1 MKNKNI
7 KLIIIPLTIV
17 TIITCIVISMQ
28 TYSQYKKISV
38 ITNEK
43 ISEIIEYIIKE
54 NPAID
59 TKNIIQILNSNEY
72 KDGEEELKKYGI
84 NIEEVNSII
93 AVQKQMK
100 TNIILN
106 IILIVSFNALYMA
119 IIFIYLKQRDKKI
132 NQITQYINEI
142 KNRKYDLDI
151 NENSEDELSNLKNEL
166 YKITIML
173 KEESEISRQDKENIK
188 MSVEDISHQ
197 LKTPLTSIMIMLDN
211 LKDNPNMDEDTKQRF
226 IFEISKQVDWIN
238 WLVIS
243 ILKLSRLEA
252 NVVKFS
258 DNKINVKKFIDEII
272 NNLEIPIEIK
282 NQKIIIEGNED
293 ASFIGDY
300 KWQQEAI
307 TNIIKNAIEHNKE
320 NGKITIKYEENGVRI
335 DEINVI
341 SLSKEAHERYISKLG
356 GDYEKY
362 KNGAILIDKNINTN
376 NDGKKIQG
384 NIYTW
389 KKGDIITGKI
399 NDTQYN
405 IEILAKTEEI
415 PAGVNILYNPDAF
428 IIVSEDFINRVGYK
442 TIALYYDSKDA
453 YKLDEEIKQ
462 YKQENNITDNTIQ
475 TFNMEESARAE
486 NAVVLVIS
494 IFLYGFIGV
503 ITLIGITNIFNTIT
517 TNMNLRKKEFAMLK
531 SIGMTKKEFN
541 RMIRLESIFYGL
553 KSLIIGI
560 PIGLLLSYGMYN
572 VFRNS
577 MEMEYVLPY
586 KSIVVAVIFVA
597 VVIGIIMK
605 YSMSKINKQNV
616 IETIRNDNI

>member
-43 ISEIIEYIIKE
+43 ISGIIEYIIKE

-59 TKNIIQILNSNEY
+59 TKNIIQVLNSNEY

-106 IILIVSFNALYMA
+106 IILIVLFSVLYMA

-142 KNRKYDLDI
+142 KNRKYDLNI

-173 KEESEISRQDKENIK
+173 KEESEISRQDKEKIK

-211 LKDNPNMDEDTKQRF
+211 LKDNPNMDEDTKQKF

-252 NVVKFS
+252 DVVKFS
-258 DNKINVKKFIDEII
+258 NNKINVKKFIDEII
-272 NNLEIPIEIK
+272 GNLEIPIEIK
-282 NQKIIIEGNED
+282 NQKISIEGDED

-320 NGKITIKYEENGVRI
+320 NGKITIKYEENVLFTKITII
-335 DEINVI
+335 DEGQGIAKEDLKHIFERFYKAQNSSDNSVGI
-341 SLSKEAHERYISKLG
+341 GLSLA
-356 GDYEKY
+356 
-362 KNGAILIDKNINTN
+362 KNIIEKN
-376 NDGKKIQG
+376 NGMINCKSEIGKG
-384 NIYTW
+384 
-389 KKGDIITGKI
+389 
-399 NDTQYN
+399 
-405 IEILAKTEEI
+405 TE
-415 PAGVNILYNPDAF
+415 F
-428 IIVSEDFINRVGYK
+428 IVKY
-442 TIALYYDSKDA
+442 
-453 YKLDEEIKQ
+453 
-462 YKQENNITDNTIQ
+462 
-475 TFNMEESARAE
+475 
-486 NAVVLVIS
+486 
-494 IFLYGFIGV
+494 
-503 ITLIGITNIFNTIT
+503 
-517 TNMNLRKKEFAMLK
+517 
-531 SIGMTKKEFN
+531 
-541 RMIRLESIFYGL
+541 
-553 KSLIIGI
+553 
-560 PIGLLLSYGMYN
+560 
-572 VFRNS
+572 
-577 MEMEYVLPY
+577 
-586 KSIVVAVIFVA
+586 
-597 VVIGIIMK
+597 MK
-605 YSMSKINKQNV
+605 
-616 IETIRNDNI
+616 

>member
-72 KDGEEELKKYGI
+72 KDGEKELKKYGI

-106 IILIVSFNALYMA
+106 IILIVLFSVLYMA

-142 KNRKYDLDI
+142 KNRKYDLNI

-211 LKDNPNMDEDTKQRF
+211 LKDNPNMDEDTKQKF

-258 DNKINVKKFIDEII
+258 NNKINVKKFIDEII
-272 NNLEIPIEIK
+272 GNLEIPIEIK
-282 NQKIIIEGNED
+282 NQKISIEGDED

-320 NGKITIKYEENGVRI
+320 NGKITIKYEENVLFTKITII
-335 DEINVI
+335 DEGQGIAKEDLKHIFERFYKAQNSSDNSVGI
-341 SLSKEAHERYISKLG
+341 GLSLA
-356 GDYEKY
+356 
-362 KNGAILIDKNINTN
+362 KNIIEKN
-376 NDGKKIQG
+376 NGMINCKSEIG
-384 NIYTW
+384 N
-389 KKGDIITGKI
+389 G
-399 NDTQYN
+399 
-405 IEILAKTEEI
+405 TE
-415 PAGVNILYNPDAF
+415 F
-428 IIVSEDFINRVGYK
+428 IVKY
-442 TIALYYDSKDA
+442 
-453 YKLDEEIKQ
+453 
-462 YKQENNITDNTIQ
+462 
-475 TFNMEESARAE
+475 
-486 NAVVLVIS
+486 
-494 IFLYGFIGV
+494 
-503 ITLIGITNIFNTIT
+503 
-517 TNMNLRKKEFAMLK
+517 
-531 SIGMTKKEFN
+531 
-541 RMIRLESIFYGL
+541 
-553 KSLIIGI
+553 
-560 PIGLLLSYGMYN
+560 
-572 VFRNS
+572 
-577 MEMEYVLPY
+577 
-586 KSIVVAVIFVA
+586 
-597 VVIGIIMK
+597 MK
-605 YSMSKINKQNV
+605 
-616 IETIRNDNI
+616 

>member
-7 KLIIIPLTIV
+7 KLIIIPLTILM
-17 TIITCIVISMQ
+17 IFTCIVISMQ
-28 TYSQYKKISV
+28 TYRQYKKISV

-59 TKNIIQILNSNEY
+59 TKKIIQILNSNEY
-72 KDGEEELKKYGI
+72 KVGEEELKKYGI

-119 IIFIYLKQRDKKI
+119 IMFIYLKQRDKKI

-211 LKDNPNMDEDTKQRF
+211 LKDNPNMNEDTKQRF

-272 NNLEIPIEIK
+272 DNLEIPIEIK

-293 ASFIGDY
+293 TSFVGDY

-320 NGKITIKYEENGVRI
+320 NGKIIIKYEENVLFTKITII
-335 DEINVI
+335 DEGQGIAKEDLKHIFERFYKAQNSSDNSVGI
-341 SLSKEAHERYISKLG
+341 GLSLA
-356 GDYEKY
+356 
-362 KNGAILIDKNINTN
+362 KNIIEKN
-376 NDGKKIQG
+376 NGMINCKSEIG
-384 NIYTW
+384 N
-389 KKGDIITGKI
+389 G
-399 NDTQYN
+399 
-405 IEILAKTEEI
+405 TE
-415 PAGVNILYNPDAF
+415 F
-428 IIVSEDFINRVGYK
+428 IVKY
-442 TIALYYDSKDA
+442 
-453 YKLDEEIKQ
+453 
-462 YKQENNITDNTIQ
+462 
-475 TFNMEESARAE
+475 
-486 NAVVLVIS
+486 
-494 IFLYGFIGV
+494 
-503 ITLIGITNIFNTIT
+503 
-517 TNMNLRKKEFAMLK
+517 
-531 SIGMTKKEFN
+531 
-541 RMIRLESIFYGL
+541 
-553 KSLIIGI
+553 
-560 PIGLLLSYGMYN
+560 
-572 VFRNS
+572 
-577 MEMEYVLPY
+577 
-586 KSIVVAVIFVA
+586 
-597 VVIGIIMK
+597 MK
-605 YSMSKINKQNV
+605 
-616 IETIRNDNI
+616 

>member
-72 KDGEEELKKYGI
+72 KDGEKELKKYGI

-106 IILIVSFNALYMA
+106 IILIVLFSVLYMA
-119 IIFIYLKQRDKKI
+119 IIFIYLKRRDKKI

-142 KNRKYDLDI
+142 KNRKYDLNI

-173 KEESEISRQDKENIK
+173 KEESEISRQDKEKIK

-197 LKTPLTSIMIMLDN
+197 LKTPSTSIMIMLDN
-211 LKDNPNMDEDTKQRF
+211 LKDNPNMDEDTKQKF
-226 IFEISKQVDWIN
+226 IFEISKQVNWIN

-252 NVVKFS
+252 DVVKFS
-258 DNKINVKKFIDEII
+258 NNKINVKKFIDEII
-272 NNLEIPIEIK
+272 GNLEIPIEIK
-282 NQKIIIEGNED
+282 NQKISIEGDED

-320 NGKITIKYEENGVRI
+320 NGKITIKYEENVLFTKITII
-335 DEINVI
+335 DEGQGIAKEDLKHIFERFYKAQNSSDNSVGI
-341 SLSKEAHERYISKLG
+341 GLSLA
-356 GDYEKY
+356 
-362 KNGAILIDKNINTN
+362 KNIIEKN
-376 NDGKKIQG
+376 NGMINCKSEIG
-384 NIYTW
+384 N
-389 KKGDIITGKI
+389 G
-399 NDTQYN
+399 
-405 IEILAKTEEI
+405 TE
-415 PAGVNILYNPDAF
+415 F
-428 IIVSEDFINRVGYK
+428 IVKY
-442 TIALYYDSKDA
+442 
-453 YKLDEEIKQ
+453 
-462 YKQENNITDNTIQ
+462 
-475 TFNMEESARAE
+475 
-486 NAVVLVIS
+486 
-494 IFLYGFIGV
+494 
-503 ITLIGITNIFNTIT
+503 
-517 TNMNLRKKEFAMLK
+517 
-531 SIGMTKKEFN
+531 
-541 RMIRLESIFYGL
+541 
-553 KSLIIGI
+553 
-560 PIGLLLSYGMYN
+560 
-572 VFRNS
+572 
-577 MEMEYVLPY
+577 
-586 KSIVVAVIFVA
+586 
-597 VVIGIIMK
+597 MK
-605 YSMSKINKQNV
+605 
-616 IETIRNDNI
+616 

>member
-43 ISEIIEYIIKE
+43 ISGIIEYIIKE

-106 IILIVSFNALYMA
+106 IILIVLFSVLYMA

-142 KNRKYDLDI
+142 KNRKYDLNI

-173 KEESEISRQDKENIK
+173 KEESEISRHDKEKIK

-211 LKDNPNMDEDTKQRF
+211 LKDNPNMDEDTKQKF

-258 DNKINVKKFIDEII
+258 NNKINVKKFIDEII
-272 NNLEIPIEIK
+272 GNLEIPIEIK
-282 NQKIIIEGNED
+282 NQKISIEGDED

-320 NGKITIKYEENGVRI
+320 NGKITIKYEENVLFTKITII
-335 DEINVI
+335 DEGQGIAKEDLKHIFERFYKAQNSSDNSVGI
-341 SLSKEAHERYISKLG
+341 GLSLA
-356 GDYEKY
+356 
-362 KNGAILIDKNINTN
+362 KNIIEKN
-376 NDGKKIQG
+376 NGMINCKSEIG
-384 NIYTW
+384 N
-389 KKGDIITGKI
+389 G
-399 NDTQYN
+399 
-405 IEILAKTEEI
+405 TE
-415 PAGVNILYNPDAF
+415 F
-428 IIVSEDFINRVGYK
+428 IVKY
-442 TIALYYDSKDA
+442 
-453 YKLDEEIKQ
+453 
-462 YKQENNITDNTIQ
+462 
-475 TFNMEESARAE
+475 
-486 NAVVLVIS
+486 
-494 IFLYGFIGV
+494 
-503 ITLIGITNIFNTIT
+503 
-517 TNMNLRKKEFAMLK
+517 
-531 SIGMTKKEFN
+531 
-541 RMIRLESIFYGL
+541 
-553 KSLIIGI
+553 
-560 PIGLLLSYGMYN
+560 
-572 VFRNS
+572 
-577 MEMEYVLPY
+577 
-586 KSIVVAVIFVA
+586 
-597 VVIGIIMK
+597 MK
-605 YSMSKINKQNV
+605 
-616 IETIRNDNI
+616 